1 MAIFCR
7 YCLFHINPDF
17 GMVTIG
23 DNEEKSRGGS
33 NMERRR
39 EDRRVSATTPPF
51 PLMTVSGRI
60 MEDRRKQPDRRI
72 SNIQAL
78 FLNVI
83 DGERQ

>member
-1 MAIFCR
+1 
-7 YCLFHINPDF
+7 
-17 GMVTIG
+17 
-23 DNEEKSRGGS
+23 
-33 NMERRR
+33 MERRR
-39 EDRRVSATTPPF
+39 EDRRVSAKTPPF

-83 DGERQ
+83 DGDRQ

>member
-1 MAIFCR
+1 
-7 YCLFHINPDF
+7 
-17 GMVTIG
+17 
-23 DNEEKSRGGS
+23 
-33 NMERRR
+33 MERRR
-39 EDRRVSATTPPF
+39 EDRRVAETTPPF

-83 DGERQ
+83 DGERR

>member
-1 MAIFCR
+1 MAISCR
-7 YCLFHINPDF
+7 YCLFHINPDLAK
-17 GMVTIG
+17 VTVG
-23 DNEEKSRGGS
+23 NNEEKSRGSS

-39 EDRRVSATTPPF
+39 EDRRVSAKTPPF

-83 DGERQ
+83 DGDRQ